1 MPSPDKKTLGDRQRG
16 AGEAPVRPWETA
28 ANIRDAGAAP
38 AAATAANRLAQV
50 REALHAD
57 RFRLVYQPIA
67 SLSGQPS
74 SLYEVFI
81 RMVAEDGRDILPAEF
96 IRTVE
101 AAGLT
106 ERLDRWVL
114 SRAVHVLESQRSRRD
129 KPTLFVKLSPESIGK
144 ALLRWLSDIVRT
156 ARLEPAQLVLQL
168 RQQHTIAQPAKT
180 RRFLE
185 AARSH
190 GYGVALEHFTAAD
203 EKELQLLQSLR
214 PDFVRLAPHITEDI
228 GTNRQ
233 HQQQAEIIAAHCR
246 AVGAKTIAGLV
257 QDALHLSVLW
267 RCGIEYIQGYF
278 MQEPVDVFAGDET
291 LPHDKA

>member
-1 MPSPDKKTLGDRQRG
+1 MPSPDKKALGDRQRG
-16 AGEAPVRPWETA
+16 AGEVPVRPRETA
-28 ANIRDAGAAP
+28 ANIRNAGAP
-38 AAATAANRLAQV
+38 AAATAANRLTQV
-50 REALHAD
+50 HEALQAN

-74 SLYEVFI
+74 SFYEVFI
-81 RMVAEDGRDILPAEF
+81 RMIAEDGRDILPEEF
-96 IRTVE
+96 MRTVE

-129 KPTLFVKLSPESIGK
+129 KPTLFIKLCPESIGET
-144 ALLRWLSDIVRT
+144 LLHWLSDTIRT

-168 RQQHTIAQPAKT
+168 RQQSAAAQPTKACW
-180 RRFLE
+180 FVE
-185 AARSH
+185 AVRSL
-190 GYGVALEHFTAAD
+190 GCGFALEYFTAAG
-203 EKELQLLQSLR
+203 ETELQLLQSLR
-214 PDFVRLAPHITEDI
+214 PDFVRLAPHVTEDI
-228 GTNRQ
+228 GTNHQ

-291 LPHDKA
+291 LPHDRA